1 MRVDE
6 DKSSAVRCNV
16 ELRSRGVTSKF
27 SGKDRNSIA
36 WLIRADRNGL
46 FPSAHLRRSNRV
58 VSPSFVVCRNLAH
71 FACKQLVTIFKF
83 RNLDLQ
89 SSTSKFINSVKLF
102 FTFQTLKIGLSSR
115 PNGWVRSEVSTR
127 KEEMERR
134 LGDGI
139 ASPRAYSKWAIRT
152 TTRDRFVAA
161 TCQGQVRL
169 RGY

>member
-46 FPSAHLRRSNRV
+46 FPSAHLHRSNRV

-71 FACKQLVTIFKF
+71 FCVQATRNYFQVSQPRPSTVVDIEVYLSREIFF
-83 RNLDLQ
+83 AFNEL
-89 SSTSKFINSVKLF
+89 
-102 FTFQTLKIGLSSR
+102 
-115 PNGWVRSEVSTR
+115 
-127 KEEMERR
+127 
-134 LGDGI
+134 
-139 ASPRAYSKWAIRT
+139 
-152 TTRDRFVAA
+152 
-161 TCQGQVRL
+161 
-169 RGY
+169 